1 MRPPPSA
8 ALAFL
13 EQVGA
18 ATRRHLAGRT
28 LLDHLRSTYELL
40 AGWQAPEEIA
50 LAGLFHS
57 IYGTQAFDHLP
68 CPPTGNPGKLFAP
81 LSVKLLSAFPTAFA
95 PWNGR
100 PSWKIQRRRFLAD
113 RFDGNSLPVQPA
125 DLAAL
130 CEILFANVIDLAIAK
145 KGPDPSRILA
155 KTKTLAHRLLPHLP
169 DRAVSAWRQLTG
181 LESDE
186 FESNA

>member
-57 IYGTQAFDHLP
+57 IYGTEVFDHPSLPPDRQSRQAVCAVIGETAERLSYLFCAMERQAFVE
-68 CPPTGNPGKLFAP
+68 NPATP
-81 LSVKLLSAFPTAFA
+81 
-95 PWNGR
+95 
-100 PSWKIQRRRFLAD
+100 ILAN
-113 RFDGNSLPVQPA
+113 RFDGSSLVVQPA

-130 CEILFANVIDLAIAK
+130 CEILFANEIDLAIAK

-155 KTKTLAHRLLPHLP
+155 KTKTLADRLLPHLP